1 MKKYLLMALMMATT
15 CAHAQEFSITCKTY
29 VANAT
34 APREATEKIV
44 SFRISDSGKVI
55 HRTASGESLP
65 LRITESLYL
74 WQFSAN
80 DEKGGVFQESIDR
93 VSGAYE
99 VRYVEGRNATVF
111 RRGSCEKTRP
121 KF

>member
-1 MKKYLLMALMMATT
+1 MNKYLLMALMMATT
-15 CAHAQEFSITCKTY
+15 CAHAQEFSVTCKTY
-29 VANAT
+29 VANTT

-55 HRTASGESLP
+55 HRTASAESLP
-65 LRITESLYL
+65 LRTTESLYL

-99 VRYVEGRNATVF
+99 VRYVEGRNSTVF